1 MYRPGDENQSP
12 GGRGLRETSRIYPVL
27 KLIKASCTAQTM
39 KTSRRAVQ
47 KPKTTCFDKDREKET
62 GTITARTMKISR
74 RAVQKPKT
82 TCFDKD
88 REKRD
93 RYNYRPDDKN
103 KLSGGKPSKKQANP
117 APESAETSR
126 TRPRNPRKPAEPNP
140 GIHETR
146 RSLLNKCRIDLGAHL
161 WYDTLH
167 GGLNA
172 ADPRRK
178 KIFPGETG
186 GTFVSFIVQ

>member
-12 GGRGLRETSRIYPVL
+12 GGRGLREPSRIYPVL

-39 KTSRRAVQ
+39 KTSRWAVQ
-47 KPKTTCFDKDREKET
+47 N
-62 GTITARTMKISR
+62 S
-74 RAVQKPKT
+74 KT

-93 RYNYRPDDKN
+93 RYDYRSNDEN
-103 KLSGGKPSKKQANP
+103 QSSGGKPSKKQANP

-126 TRPRNPRKPAEPNP
+126 TQPRNPRKPAKPNP